1 MLKPRTIL
9 RFKRPAIGYIL
20 EVNVKFYQ
28 INKNVFTNFN
38 ILYKMVNGSLW
49 MILKTKAGV
58 NMLRK
63 LSSSSIINLIAFV
76 LLTVLVTAYIC
87 FFILYSNGINS
98 HQDVRIIPT
107 KPSLKIPD
115 IKQYLILCLFLSII
129 VHGLCLIFIKAGQ
142 KKIKQKNKIILE
154 QQAEMERQKNEIEI
168 ITNRLNQIEEKD
180 KTKTE
185 LFSSV
190 SHELKTPISI
200 ILGAVQ
206 LIEQNK
212 PSHIPEERRASK
224 HFKAVK
230 HNCYRLLRLIN
241 NILDVTRIDCSSVKI
256 NPVNCNIVCLI
267 EEITQ
272 SVVPY
277 ARNKD
282 ILLEFDT
289 EHEEIYTSVD
299 IDKMERIILNLLS
312 NAIKFTPSQGS
323 IKVMVGMVNDKR
335 IYISIK
341 DTGPGIP
348 QNMQSIIFERFK
360 QVNSSLTRES
370 EGSGIGL
377 SLVKSFVSL
386 HKGDIRLISK
396 ENRGSKFIIELP
408 INTCEYDKTDR
419 TFTSSQDK
427 IIEAI
432 NIEFSDIYSVL
443 DCSH

>member
-1 MLKPRTIL
+1 MV
-9 RFKRPAIGYIL
+9 IG
-20 EVNVKFYQ
+20 N
-28 INKNVFTNFN
+28 
-38 ILYKMVNGSLW
+38 LW
-49 MILKTKAGV
+49 MIIKTKVGV

-63 LSSSSIINLIAFV
+63 RTSSSIINLIAFV
-76 LLTVLVTAYIC
+76 LLTVLVTAYIY
-87 FFILYSNGINS
+87 FFILYSNGINL
-98 HQDVRIIPT
+98 QRDAGIIPN
-107 KPSLKIPD
+107 KPNLTIPD
-115 IKQYLILCLFLSII
+115 IKHYLIACLFLSLVI
-129 VHGLCLIFIKAGQ
+129 HGFCLFFIKTCQ
-142 KKIKQKNKIILE
+142 SIIKQKDKIILQ
-154 QQAEMERQKNEIEI
+154 QQAELERRKKELEVIKK
-168 ITNRLNQIEEKD
+168 RLKKIEEKD
-180 KTKTE
+180 RNKTE
-185 LFSSV
+185 LFSSI

-212 PSHIPEERRASK
+212 PAHIPEERRASK
-224 HFKAVK
+224 HFMAIK

-241 NILDVTRIDCSSVKI
+241 NILDITRIDCSSVNI

-282 ILLEFDT
+282 ITLEFDT

-312 NAIKFTPSQGS
+312 NAIKFTPPQGA
-323 IKVMVGMVNDKR
+323 IKVVVGMVNAYR

-348 QNMQSIIFERFK
+348 KNMQSIIFERFK
-360 QVNSSLTRES
+360 QVNSSLTREF

-386 HKGDIRLISK
+386 NKGNIRLISE
-396 ENRGSKFIIELP
+396 ENKGSEFIIELP
-408 INTCEYDKTDR
+408 INTCEYNQTDR
-419 TFTSSQDK
+419 TFINPQNK
-427 IIEAI
+427 IVEAI
-432 NIEFSDIYSVL
+432 NIEFSDIYSV
-443 DCSH
+443 